1 MSSNARCDILVVYFE
16 NSFNSTR
23 GTTTVA
29 RDIAATVTIVQDTM
43 RPSIIKT
50 AAIMSIMQ
58 HCKGPHQA
66 VADSCSHCM
75 AELATIVDMQ
85 LASYITE

>member
-29 RDIAATVTIVQDTM
+29 RDIAATVTIV
-43 RPSIIKT
+43 
-50 AAIMSIMQ
+50 
-58 HCKGPHQA
+58 
-66 VADSCSHCM
+66 
-75 AELATIVDMQ
+75 
-85 LASYITE
+85 